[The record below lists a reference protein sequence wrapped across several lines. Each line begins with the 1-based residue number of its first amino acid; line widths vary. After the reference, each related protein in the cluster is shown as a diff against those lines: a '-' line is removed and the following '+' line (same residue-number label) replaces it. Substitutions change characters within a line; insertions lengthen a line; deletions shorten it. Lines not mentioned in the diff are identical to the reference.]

1 MRFSRNRLKL
11 NFLFLT
17 IFSFVL
23 FGSYLFIQKVYSLQF
38 IESDHFQDQALSY
51 RERVEVLEAKRGTI
65 YDKHFNVLASSI
77 QSYNVAIRPNEINDL
92 GLIKI
97 LSPILGIDEN
107 KILNEITENSR
118 FFYLKRN
125 VDFETGQKIKSWNY
139 KGVHL
144 EQSNKRNVYDEST
157 SNLIG
162 LVDPDGNGIEGL
174 ELYFDN
180 FLQGQNGELRYESA
194 PNGAIIPQGE
204 IKTIQP
210 KHGEDLVL
218 AIDSELQYLTENLC
232 NDALLDTGAFKC
244 SVVFANSLTGE
255 VLISSETSS
264 SDNKYFDIDLISA
277 RANYEPG
284 SALKIFT
291 IGSLIESDIVD
302 ENNSYLVE
310 DEIEIIDGSCDD
322 NYEGFKG
329 CFKDFLKH
337 EPLNLTVEEI
347 IERSSNVG
355 TIKIVNNSNI
365 DNVEEFLKK
374 FGFGS
379 RTGVEL
385 SGESKGSFTEYNSCK
400 TCLSSLSIGYSINTT
415 QYQMVKG
422 YSIIANG
429 GNDIQLSLLRNLDQ
443 NVNDQ
448 NVNQKS
454 IISNDLS
461 NRLKKL
467 LINVVEGDNGTGK
480 SLRMS
485 GYVIGGKTGTS
496 RTYLEGIG
504 YSDKRFNTSFTGFIE
519 TNEGPIVGSVI
530 LWGAL
535 GSPISEYVTGG
546 STAAPIFKNIVR
558 NLVPEK

>member
-1 MRFSRNRLKL
+1 M
-11 NFLFLT
+11 

-23 FGSYLFIQKVYSLQF
+23 FGSFLFIQKVYSLQF
-38 IESDHFQDQALSY
+38 IESDYFQDQALSY

-92 GLIKI
+92 GLIKV

-107 KILNEITENSR
+107 KILNEITENSG

-180 FLQGQNGELRYESA
+180 YLQGQNGELRYESA

-218 AIDSELQYLTENLC
+218 AIDSELQYLTVNLC
-232 NDALLDTGAFKC
+232 NDALVDTGAFKC

-264 SDNKYFDIDLISA
+264 LDNKYFDIDLISA

-385 SGESKGSFTEYNSCK
+385 SGESKGSFTEYNTCK

-443 NVNDQ
+443 NVN
-448 NVNQKS
+448 QKS
-454 IISNDLS
+454 IISKDLS

-558 NLVPEK
+558 NLVPDK

>member
-11 NFLFLT
+11 NILFLT

-23 FGSYLFIQKVYSLQF
+23 FGSFLFIQKVYSLQF

-92 GLIKI
+92 GLIKV

-232 NDALLDTGAFKC
+232 NDALVDTGAFKC

-385 SGESKGSFTEYNSCK
+385 SGESKGSFTEYNTCK

-429 GNDIQLSLLRNLDQ
+429 GKDIQLSLLRNLE
-443 NVNDQ
+443 Q

-485 GYVIGGKTGTS
+485 DYVIGGKTGTS

-558 NLVPEK
+558 NLVPDK

>member
-302 ENNSYLVE
+302 ENNAYLVE

-379 RTGVEL
+379 KTGVEL

-429 GNDIQLSLLRNLDQ
+429 GKDIQLSLLRNLDQ
-443 NVNDQ
+443 NK
-448 NVNQKS
+448 NQKS

-546 STAAPIFKNIVR
+546 STAAPIFKSIVR
-558 NLVPEK
+558 NLVPDK

>member
-23 FGSYLFIQKVYSLQF
+23 FGSFLFIQKVYSLQF

-92 GLIKI
+92 GLIKV

-107 KILNEITENSR
+107 KILNEITENSG

-232 NDALLDTGAFKC
+232 NDALVDTGAFKC

-264 SDNKYFDIDLISA
+264 LDNKYFDIDLISV

-291 IGSLIESDIVD
+291 VGSLIESDIID

-355 TIKIVNNSNI
+355 TIKIVNSSNI
-365 DNVEEFLKK
+365 DDIEEFLKK

-385 SGESKGSFTEYNSCK
+385 SGESKGSFTEYNTCK

-429 GNDIQLSLLRNLDQ
+429 GKDVQLSLLRNLDQ
-443 NVNDQ
+443 NL
-448 NVNQKS
+448 NQKS
-454 IISNDLS
+454 IISYDLS

-480 SLRMS
+480 SLRMN

-530 LWGAL
+530 LWGAI

-558 NLVPEK
+558 NLVPDK

>member
-1 MRFSRNRLKL
+1 MRLNSNRLKL
-11 NFLFLT
+11 NFLFLM

-23 FGSYLFIQKVYSLQF
+23 FGSFLFIQKVYSLQF

-65 YDKHFNVLASSI
+65 FDKHFNVLASSI
-77 QSYNVAIRPNEINDL
+77 QSYNVAIKPNEINDL
-92 GLIKI
+92 GLVKV

-107 KILNEITENSR
+107 KILKKITENSG

-139 KGVHL
+139 KGIHL

-180 FLQGQNGELRYESA
+180 YLQGQNGELRYESA

-232 NDALLDTGAFKC
+232 NDALVDTGAFKC

-264 SDNKYFDIDLISA
+264 LDNEYFNIDLISA

-291 IGSLIESDIVD
+291 IGSLIESDIVN

-322 NYEGFKG
+322 NYEGLKG

-355 TIKIVNNSNI
+355 TIKVINNSNI

-385 SGESKGSFTEYNSCK
+385 SGESKGSFTEYNTCK

-429 GNDIQLSLLRNLDQ
+429 GKDIQLSLLRNLDQ
-443 NVNDQ
+443 NVT
-448 NVNQKS
+448 QKS

-558 NLVPEK
+558 NLVPDK

>member
-23 FGSYLFIQKVYSLQF
+23 FGSFLFIQKVYSLQF

-385 SGESKGSFTEYNSCK
+385 SGESKGSFTEYNTCK

-429 GNDIQLSLLRNLDQ
+429 GNDIQLSLLRNLE
-443 NVNDQ
+443 Q

-485 GYVIGGKTGTS
+485 DYVIGGKTGTS

-558 NLVPEK
+558 NLVPDK

>member
-23 FGSYLFIQKVYSLQF
+23 FGSFLFIQKVYSLQF

-97 LSPILGIDEN
+97 LSPILGMDEN

-232 NDALLDTGAFKC
+232 NDALIDTGAFKC

-385 SGESKGSFTEYNSCK
+385 SGESKGSFTEYNTCK

-429 GNDIQLSLLRNLDQ
+429 GNDIQLSLLRNL
-443 NVNDQ
+443 DQ

-558 NLVPEK
+558 NLVPDK

>member
-232 NDALLDTGAFKC
+232 NDALVDTGAFKC

-443 NVNDQ
+443 NVN
-448 NVNQKS
+448 QKS

-558 NLVPEK
+558 NLVPDK

>member
-23 FGSYLFIQKVYSLQF
+23 FGSFLFIQKVYSLQF

-232 NDALLDTGAFKC
+232 NDALVDTGAFKC

-385 SGESKGSFTEYNSCK
+385 SGESKGSFTEYNTCK

-429 GNDIQLSLLRNLDQ
+429 GKDIQLSLLRNL
-443 NVNDQ
+443 DQ

-485 GYVIGGKTGTS
+485 DYVIGGKTGTS

-558 NLVPEK
+558 NLVPDK

>member
-1 MRFSRNRLKL
+1 MRFNKNRLKL
-11 NFLFLT
+11 NILFLT

-23 FGSYLFIQKVYSLQF
+23 FGSFLFIQKVYSLQF

-77 QSYNVAIRPNEINDL
+77 QSYNVAIKPIEINDL
-92 GLIKI
+92 GFIKV

-107 KILNEITENSR
+107 KILNEITENSS

-139 KGVHL
+139 KGIHL
-144 EQSNKRNVYDEST
+144 EQSNKRNIYDEST
-157 SNLIG
+157 ANLIG

-180 FLQGQNGELRYESA
+180 YLQGQNGELRYESA

-232 NDALLDTGAFKC
+232 NDALVDTGAFKC

-264 SDNKYFDIDLISA
+264 LDNKYFNIDLISA
-277 RANYEPG
+277 RAYYEPG

-302 ENNSYLVE
+302 ENSSYLVE

-322 NYEGFKG
+322 NHEGFKG

-385 SGESKGSFTEYNSCK
+385 SGESKGSFTEYNTCK

-429 GNDIQLSLLRNLDQ
+429 GKDIQLSLLRNLDQ
-443 NVNDQ
+443 NVN
-448 NVNQKS
+448 QKS
-454 IISNDLS
+454 IISIDLS

-485 GYVIGGKTGTS
+485 DYVIGGKTGTS

>member
-23 FGSYLFIQKVYSLQF
+23 FGSFLFIQKVYSLQF

-379 RTGVEL
+379 KTGVEL

-429 GNDIQLSLLRNLDQ
+429 GKDIQLSLLRNL
-443 NVNDQ
+443 DQ

>member
-23 FGSYLFIQKVYSLQF
+23 FGSFLFIQKVYSLQF

-92 GLIKI
+92 GLIKV

-232 NDALLDTGAFKC
+232 NDALVDTGAFKC

-264 SDNKYFDIDLISA
+264 LDNKYFDIDLISA

-385 SGESKGSFTEYNSCK
+385 SGESKGSFTEYNTCK

-429 GNDIQLSLLRNLDQ
+429 GNDIQLSLLRNL
-443 NVNDQ
+443 DQ

-519 TNEGPIVGSVI
+519 TNEGPVVGSVI

-558 NLVPEK
+558 NLVPDK

>member
-1 MRFSRNRLKL
+1 MRFNRNRLKL
-11 NFLFLT
+11 NILFLT

-23 FGSYLFIQKVYSLQF
+23 FGSFLFIQKVYSLQF

-77 QSYNVAIRPNEINDL
+77 QSYNVAIKPNEINDL
-92 GLIKI
+92 GFIKV

-107 KILNEITENSR
+107 KIINKITENSN

-125 VDFETGQKIKSWNY
+125 VDFDTGQKIKSWNY
-139 KGVHL
+139 KGIHL

-157 SNLIG
+157 ANLIG

-180 FLQGQNGELRYESA
+180 YLQGQNGELRYESA

-218 AIDSELQYLTENLC
+218 AIDSELQYLTVNLC
-232 NDALLDTGAFKC
+232 NDALVDTGAFKC

-264 SDNKYFDIDLISA
+264 LDNKYFNIDLISA
-277 RANYEPG
+277 RAYYEPG

-302 ENNSYLVE
+302 ENSSYLVE

-322 NYEGFKG
+322 NHEGFKG

-385 SGESKGSFTEYNSCK
+385 SGESKGSFTEYNTCK

-429 GNDIQLSLLRNLDQ
+429 GKDIQLSLLRNLDQ
-443 NVNDQ
+443 NVN
-448 NVNQKS
+448 QKS
-454 IISNDLS
+454 IISIDLS

-485 GYVIGGKTGTS
+485 DYVIGGKTGTS

>member
-23 FGSYLFIQKVYSLQF
+23 FGSFLFIQKVYSLQF

-92 GLIKI
+92 GLIKV

-107 KILNEITENSR
+107 KILNEITKNSR

-180 FLQGQNGELRYESA
+180 FLHGQNGELRYESA

-232 NDALLDTGAFKC
+232 NDALVDTGAFKC

-264 SDNKYFDIDLISA
+264 LDNKYFDIDLISA

-329 CFKDFLKH
+329 CFKDFLEH

-355 TIKIVNNSNI
+355 TIKIVNSSNI

-379 RTGVEL
+379 KTGVEL
-385 SGESKGSFTEYNSCK
+385 SGESKGSFTEYNTCK

-429 GNDIQLSLLRNLDQ
+429 GNDIQLTLLRNLDQ
-443 NVNDQ
+443 NVN
-448 NVNQKS
+448 QKL

-485 GYVIGGKTGTS
+485 DYVIGGKTGTS

-504 YSDKRFNTSFTGFIE
+504 YSDNRFNTSFTGFIE

-558 NLVPEK
+558 NLVPDK

>member
-92 GLIKI
+92 GFIKV

-385 SGESKGSFTEYNSCK
+385 SGESKGSFTEYNTCK

-429 GNDIQLSLLRNLDQ
+429 GNDIQLSLLRNL
-443 NVNDQ
+443 DQ

-546 STAAPIFKNIVR
+546 STAAPIFKSIVR
-558 NLVPEK
+558 NLVPDK

>member
-1 MRFSRNRLKL
+1 MRFNRNRLKL
-11 NFLFLT
+11 NILFLT

-23 FGSYLFIQKVYSLQF
+23 FGSFLFIQKVYSLQF

-77 QSYNVAIRPNEINDL
+77 QSYNVAIKPNEINDL
-92 GLIKI
+92 GFIKV

-107 KILNEITENSR
+107 KIINKITENSG

-139 KGVHL
+139 KGIHL
-144 EQSNKRNVYDEST
+144 EQSNKRNIYDEST
-157 SNLIG
+157 ANLIG

-180 FLQGQNGELRYESA
+180 YLQGQNGELRYESA

-232 NDALLDTGAFKC
+232 NDALVDTGAFKC

-264 SDNKYFDIDLISA
+264 LDNKYFNIDLISA
-277 RANYEPG
+277 RAYYEPG

-302 ENNSYLVE
+302 ESSSYLVE

-322 NYEGFKG
+322 NHEGFKG

-379 RTGVEL
+379 KTGVEL
-385 SGESKGSFTEYNSCK
+385 SGESKGSFTEYNTCK

-429 GNDIQLSLLRNLDQ
+429 GKDIQLSLLRNL
-443 NVNDQ
+443 DQ

-485 GYVIGGKTGTS
+485 DYVIGGKTGTS

-558 NLVPEK
+558 NLVPDK

>member
-23 FGSYLFIQKVYSLQF
+23 FGSFLFIQKVYSLQF

-385 SGESKGSFTEYNSCK
+385 SGESKGSFTEYNTCK

-429 GNDIQLSLLRNLDQ
+429 GKDIQLSLLRNLDQ
-443 NVNDQ
+443 NVNER
-448 NVNQKS
+448 S

-546 STAAPIFKNIVR
+546 STAAPIFKSIVR
-558 NLVPEK
+558 NLVPDK

>member
-1 MRFSRNRLKL
+1 MRFNRNRLKL
-11 NFLFLT
+11 NFLFFS
-17 IFSFVL
+17 IFTFLL
-23 FGSYLFIQKVYSLQF
+23 FGSFLFIQKIYSLQF
-38 IESDHFQDQALSY
+38 IESDYFQDQALSY
-51 RERVEVLEAKRGTI
+51 RERVEILEAKRGTI

-77 QSYNVAIRPNEINDL
+77 QSYNVAIKPSEINDL
-92 GLIKI
+92 GFIKV
-97 LSPILGIDEN
+97 LSPILGIDEK
-107 KILNEITENSR
+107 KILNKITENSN

-125 VDFETGQKIKSWNY
+125 VDFQTGQKIKSWNY

-180 FLQGQNGELRYESA
+180 YLKGQNGELRYESA

-232 NDALLDTGAFKC
+232 NNALIDTGAFKC

-264 SDNKYFDIDLISA
+264 SDNKYFNIDLISA
-277 RANYEPG
+277 RAYYEPG

-291 IGSLIESDIVD
+291 IGSLLESDIVN
-302 ENNSYLVE
+302 EKKTYLVE
-310 DEIEIIDGSCDD
+310 DKIEIIDGSCDD

-337 EPLNLTVEEI
+337 EPLNLSVEEI

-355 TIKIVNNSNI
+355 TIKIVNKSNI
-365 DNVEEFLKK
+365 EVIEEFLKK

-385 SGESKGSFTEYNSCK
+385 SGESKGTFTEYNTCK

-429 GNDIQLSLLRNLDQ
+429 GKDIQLTLLRNLEQ
-443 NVNDQ
+443 NE
-448 NVNQKS
+448 NQKS

-530 LWGAL
+530 LWGAI

-558 NLVPEK
+558 NLVPDK

>member
-77 QSYNVAIRPNEINDL
+77 QSYNVAIRPNEIDDL

-232 NDALLDTGAFKC
+232 NDALVDTGAFKC

-264 SDNKYFDIDLISA
+264 LDNKYFDIDLISA

-429 GNDIQLSLLRNLDQ
+429 GKDIQLSLLRNL
-443 NVNDQ
+443 DQ

-558 NLVPEK
+558 NLVPDK

>member
-385 SGESKGSFTEYNSCK
+385 SGESKGSFTEYNTCK

-429 GNDIQLSLLRNLDQ
+429 GKDIQLSLLRNL
-443 NVNDQ
+443 DQ

>member
-23 FGSYLFIQKVYSLQF
+23 FGSFLFIQKVYSLQF

-264 SDNKYFDIDLISA
+264 LDNKYFDIDLISA

-385 SGESKGSFTEYNSCK
+385 SGESKGSFTEYNTCK

-429 GNDIQLSLLRNLDQ
+429 GNDIQLSLLRNL
-443 NVNDQ
+443 DQ

-558 NLVPEK
+558 NLVPDK

>member
-23 FGSYLFIQKVYSLQF
+23 FGSFLFIQKVYSLQF

-92 GLIKI
+92 GLIKV

-210 KHGEDLVL
+210 QHGEDLVL

-429 GNDIQLSLLRNLDQ
+429 GKDIQLSLLRNLE
-443 NVNDQ
+443 Q

-480 SLRMS
+480 SLRMN

-558 NLVPEK
+558 NLVPDK

>member
-11 NFLFLT
+11 NFLFLS

-23 FGSYLFIQKVYSLQF
+23 FGSFLFIQKVYSLQF

-92 GLIKI
+92 GLIKV

-429 GNDIQLSLLRNLDQ
+429 GKDIQLSLLRNL
-443 NVNDQ
+443 DQ

-546 STAAPIFKNIVR
+546 STAAPIFKSIVR
-558 NLVPEK
+558 NLVPDK

>member
-23 FGSYLFIQKVYSLQF
+23 FGSFLFIQKVYSLQF

-92 GLIKI
+92 GVIKV

-385 SGESKGSFTEYNSCK
+385 SGESKGSFTEYNTCK

-429 GNDIQLSLLRNLDQ
+429 GKDIQLSLLRNL
-443 NVNDQ
+443 DQ

>member
-11 NFLFLT
+11 NLLFLT

-23 FGSYLFIQKVYSLQF
+23 FGSFLFIQKVYSLQF

-92 GLIKI
+92 GLIKV

-107 KILNEITENSR
+107 KILNEIIENSR

-210 KHGEDLVL
+210 QHGEDLVL

-379 RTGVEL
+379 KTGVEL

-429 GNDIQLSLLRNLDQ
+429 GKDIQLSLLRNL
-443 NVNDQ
+443 DQ

-519 TNEGPIVGSVI
+519 TNKGPIVGSVI

-558 NLVPEK
+558 NLVPDK

>member
-264 SDNKYFDIDLISA
+264 LDNKYFDIDLISA

-385 SGESKGSFTEYNSCK
+385 SGESKGSFTEYNTCK

-429 GNDIQLSLLRNLDQ
+429 GKDIQLSLLRNL
-443 NVNDQ
+443 DQ

-558 NLVPEK
+558 NLVPDK

>member
-11 NFLFLT
+11 NFLFLM

-23 FGSYLFIQKVYSLQF
+23 FGSFLFIQKVYSLQF

-385 SGESKGSFTEYNSCK
+385 SGESKGSFTEYNTCK

-429 GNDIQLSLLRNLDQ
+429 GKDIQLSLLRNL
-443 NVNDQ
+443 DQ

-546 STAAPIFKNIVR
+546 STAAPIFKSIVR
-558 NLVPEK
+558 NLVPDK

>member
-11 NFLFLT
+11 NFLFLS

-23 FGSYLFIQKVYSLQF
+23 FGSFLFIQKVYSLQF

-92 GLIKI
+92 GLIKV

-385 SGESKGSFTEYNSCK
+385 SGESKGSFTEYNTCK

-429 GNDIQLSLLRNLDQ
+429 GKDIQLSLLRNL
-443 NVNDQ
+443 DQ

-558 NLVPEK
+558 NLVPDK

>member
-1 MRFSRNRLKL
+1 MRFSKNRLKL

-23 FGSYLFIQKVYSLQF
+23 FGSFLFIQKVYSLQF

-92 GLIKI
+92 GVIKV

-322 NYEGFKG
+322 NYEGYKG

-429 GNDIQLSLLRNLDQ
+429 GKDIQLSLLRNL
-443 NVNDQ
+443 DQ

-485 GYVIGGKTGTS
+485 DYVIGGKTGTS

-558 NLVPEK
+558 NLVPDK

>member
-1 MRFSRNRLKL
+1 MRFNRNRLKL

-23 FGSYLFIQKVYSLQF
+23 FGSFLFIQKVYSLQF
-38 IESDHFQDQALSY
+38 IESEHFQDQALSY

-92 GLIKI
+92 GVIKV

-218 AIDSELQYLTENLC
+218 AIDSVLQYLTENLC
-232 NDALLDTGAFKC
+232 NDALVDTGAFKC

-264 SDNKYFDIDLISA
+264 LDNKYFDIDLISA

-385 SGESKGSFTEYNSCK
+385 SGESKGSFTEYNTCK

-429 GNDIQLSLLRNLDQ
+429 GKDIQLSLLRNL
-443 NVNDQ
+443 DQ

-485 GYVIGGKTGTS
+485 DYVIGGKTGTS

-558 NLVPEK
+558 NLVPDK

>member
-1 MRFSRNRLKL
+1 MRFNKNRLKL

-23 FGSYLFIQKVYSLQF
+23 FGSFLFIQKVYSLQF

-92 GLIKI
+92 GLIKV

-232 NDALLDTGAFKC
+232 NDALVDTGAFKC

-379 RTGVEL
+379 KTGVEL
-385 SGESKGSFTEYNSCK
+385 SGESKGSFTEYNTCK

-443 NVNDQ
+443 H
-448 NVNQKS
+448 VNQKL

-461 NRLKKL
+461 NTLKKL

-480 SLRMS
+480 SLRMN

-558 NLVPEK
+558 NLVPDK

>member
-1 MRFSRNRLKL
+1 MRLNRNRLKL

-17 IFSFVL
+17 ILTFLL
-23 FGSYLFIQKVYSLQF
+23 FGSFLFIQKIYSLQF
-38 IESDHFQDQALSY
+38 IESDYFQDQALSY
-51 RERVEVLEAKRGTI
+51 RERVEILEAKRGTI

-77 QSYNVAIRPNEINDL
+77 QSYNVAIKPSEINDL
-92 GLIKI
+92 GFIKV
-97 LSPILGIDEN
+97 LSPILGIDEK
-107 KILNEITENSR
+107 KILNKITENSN

-125 VDFETGQKIKSWNY
+125 VDFQTGQKIKSWNY

-180 FLQGQNGELRYESA
+180 YLKGQNGELRYESA

-232 NDALLDTGAFKC
+232 NNALIDTGAFKC

-264 SDNKYFDIDLISA
+264 LDNKYFNIDLISA
-277 RANYEPG
+277 RAYYEPG

-291 IGSLIESDIVD
+291 IGSLLESDIVN
-302 ENNSYLVE
+302 EKKTYLVE
-310 DEIEIIDGSCDD
+310 DKIEIIDGSCDD

-337 EPLNLTVEEI
+337 EPLNLSVEEI

-355 TIKIVNNSNI
+355 TIKIVNKSNI
-365 DNVEEFLKK
+365 EVIEEFLKK

-385 SGESKGSFTEYNSCK
+385 SGESKGTFTEYNTCK

-429 GNDIQLSLLRNLDQ
+429 GKDIQLTLLRNLEQ
-443 NVNDQ
+443 NE
-448 NVNQKS
+448 NQKS

-530 LWGAL
+530 LWGAI

-558 NLVPEK
+558 NLVPDK

>member
-23 FGSYLFIQKVYSLQF
+23 FGSFLFIQKVYSLQF
-38 IESDHFQDQALSY
+38 IESEHFQDQALSY

-92 GLIKI
+92 GLIKV

-218 AIDSELQYLTENLC
+218 AIDSELQYLTQNLC
-232 NDALLDTGAFKC
+232 NDALVDTGAFKC

-264 SDNKYFDIDLISA
+264 LDNKYFDIDLISA

-429 GNDIQLSLLRNLDQ
+429 GKDIQLSLLRNL
-443 NVNDQ
+443 DQ

-558 NLVPEK
+558 NLVPDK

>member
-264 SDNKYFDIDLISA
+264 LDNKYFNIDLISA

-385 SGESKGSFTEYNSCK
+385 SGESKGSFTEYNTCK

-429 GNDIQLSLLRNLDQ
+429 GKDIQLSLLRNL
-443 NVNDQ
+443 DQ

-558 NLVPEK
+558 NLVPDK

>member
-23 FGSYLFIQKVYSLQF
+23 FGSFLFIQKVYSLQF

-92 GLIKI
+92 DVIKV

-210 KHGEDLVL
+210 QHGEDLVL

-385 SGESKGSFTEYNSCK
+385 SGESKGSFTEYNTCK

-429 GNDIQLSLLRNLDQ
+429 GKDIQLSLLRNL
-443 NVNDQ
+443 DQ

-558 NLVPEK
+558 NLVPDK

>member
-291 IGSLIESDIVD
+291 IGSLIESNIVD

-385 SGESKGSFTEYNSCK
+385 SGESKGSFTEYNTCK

-429 GNDIQLSLLRNLDQ
+429 GNDIQLSLLRNL
-443 NVNDQ
+443 DQ

-546 STAAPIFKNIVR
+546 STAAPIFKSIVR
-558 NLVPEK
+558 NLVPDK

>member
-1 MRFSRNRLKL
+1 MRFNRNRLKL
-11 NFLFLT
+11 NILFLT

-23 FGSYLFIQKVYSLQF
+23 FGSFLFIQKVYSLQF

-77 QSYNVAIRPNEINDL
+77 QSYNVAIKPNEINDL
-92 GLIKI
+92 GFIKV

-107 KILNEITENSR
+107 KIINKITENSS

-139 KGVHL
+139 KGIHL
-144 EQSNKRNVYDEST
+144 EQSNKRNIYDEST
-157 SNLIG
+157 ANLIG

-180 FLQGQNGELRYESA
+180 YLQGQNGELRYESA

-232 NDALLDTGAFKC
+232 NDALVDTGAFKC

-264 SDNKYFDIDLISA
+264 LDNKYFNIDLISA
-277 RANYEPG
+277 RAYYEPG

-302 ENNSYLVE
+302 ENSSYLVE

-322 NYEGFKG
+322 NHEGFKG

-385 SGESKGSFTEYNSCK
+385 SGESKGTFTEYNTCK

-429 GNDIQLSLLRNLDQ
+429 GKDIQLSLLRNL
-443 NVNDQ
+443 NQ

-454 IISNDLS
+454 IISIDLS

-485 GYVIGGKTGTS
+485 DYVIGGKTGTS

>member
-23 FGSYLFIQKVYSLQF
+23 FGSFLFIQKVYSLQF

-92 GLIKI
+92 GLIKV

-232 NDALLDTGAFKC
+232 NDALVDTGAFKC

-264 SDNKYFDIDLISA
+264 LDNKYFDIDLISA

-379 RTGVEL
+379 KTGVEL
-385 SGESKGSFTEYNSCK
+385 SGESKGSFTEYNTCK

-429 GNDIQLSLLRNLDQ
+429 GKDIQLSLLRNL
-443 NVNDQ
+443 DQ

-558 NLVPEK
+558 NLVPDK